1 MSIENEYEGRVVLV
15 TGGAVAIGSNLC
27 RKLAELNA
35 EKVIIL
41 DDLSSTN
48 GMSQSSIWQ
57 LISQTSDGGAG
68 ERIAGMLAPG
78 GM

>member
-1 MSIENEYEGRVVLV
+1 MNIENEYEGKVVLV

-27 RKLAELNA
+27 RILAELKA

-57 LISQTSDGGAG
+57 LISQTSDGTAG
-68 ERIAGMLAPG
+68 EGIVGVFAPG

>member
-1 MSIENEYEGRVVLV
+1 MNIENEYEGRVVLV

-35 EKVIIL
+35 EKVIIR

-57 LISQTSDGGAG
+57 LISQTNDGGAG
-68 ERIAGMLAPG
+68 KRIAGVLAPG

>member
-1 MSIENEYEGRVVLV
+1 MNIENEYEGKVVLV

-27 RKLAELNA
+27 RILAELKA

-41 DDLSSTN
+41 DDLSSMN

-57 LISQTSDGGAG
+57 LISQTSDGTAG
-68 ERIAGMLAPG
+68 EGIVGVLVPG
-78 GM
+78 GI

>member
-1 MSIENEYEGRVVLV
+1 MQLGKPRKGCEGSRDKRGDKNEYKGRVVLV

-48 GMSQSSIWQ
+48 GMSQSSI
-57 LISQTSDGGAG
+57 
-68 ERIAGMLAPG
+68 
-78 GM
+78 

>member
-1 MSIENEYEGRVVLV
+1 MNIENEYEGKVVLV

-27 RKLAELNA
+27 RILAELKA

-57 LISQTSDGGAG
+57 LISQTSDGTAG
-68 ERIAGMLAPG
+68 EGIVGVLVPG
-78 GM
+78 GI

>member
-1 MSIENEYEGRVVLV
+1 MSIENEYEGRVALV
-15 TGGAVAIGSNLC
+15 TGGAGCIGTNLC
-27 RKLAELNA
+27 RKLAKLGA
-35 EKVIIL
+35 RKVIIL

-68 ERIAGMLAPG
+68 ERIVGVLAPG